1 MLIGPTV
8 PVAEAFHDPQIESLM
23 SLKRKVAGALPP
35 AVLNVAVHRD
45 LYLSSIMKR
54 DSRPVALIFGNCQAE
69 ALRRIMVTHQGFAE
83 TYQVL
88 RIPAVHEISA
98 RELAL
103 IENRLPDVEVFIG
116 QQVKSDYRGMRLGTD
131 QLIDRLS
138 PNAQALRYPVAYFE
152 GMFPFHVY
160 VNRPGDPNGTSAPIT
175 DYHDLRILYA
185 AGQGWDVPTTLRRLG
200 ELRLDPDWIRDNAE
214 HSLQELAKRETNLT
228 ARLSELIRKN
238 PTTSFNTINHP
249 VNDLITEV
257 ARQLLEHLG
266 YSDAD
271 TVLDS
276 KQVYLDHME
285 APREPQIL
293 RALGAEPTPEDH
305 TDWLTSAGW
314 FSPAEVVAAHLKQYA
329 DEPDLLPAG
338 LAKHQARLGALG
350 AMWN

>member
-1 MLIGPTV
+1 
-8 PVAEAFHDPQIESLM
+8 VADDLADPQIESLM

-45 LYLSSIMKR
+45 LYLSQIMKR
-54 DSRPVALIFGNCQAE
+54 DTRPVALIFGNCQAE
-69 ALRRIMVTHQGFAE
+69 ALRRILFTHQGFSE
-83 TYQVL
+83 SYQLL

-103 IENRLPDVEVFIG
+103 IESRLPDVEVFIG
-116 QQVKSDYRGMRLGTD
+116 QQVKSGYRGMRLGTD
-131 QLIDRLS
+131 ELVAGL
-138 PNAQALRYPVAYFE
+138 PPTAQALRYPVAYFE

-160 VNRPGDPNGTSAPIT
+160 VNRPGEANGTSAPIT

-185 AGQGWDVPTTLRRLG
+185 ASQGWDTPTTLHRLAG
-200 ELRLDPDWIRDNAE
+200 LELDPDWVRDNAE
-214 HSLQELAKRETNLT
+214 LSLQELAKRETGLT
-228 ARLSELIRKN
+228 ARLSEVIRKN

-266 YSDAD
+266 YQDAD

-285 APREPQIL
+285 APREPQLL

-305 TDWLTSAGW
+305 ADWLTSAGW
-314 FSPAEVVAAHLKQYA
+314 FSQTEVVTAHLKLYA
-329 DEPDLLPAG
+329 DDPDLLAAG
-338 LAKHQARLGALG
+338 VDKHRDRLATLG
-350 AMWN
+350 AMWT